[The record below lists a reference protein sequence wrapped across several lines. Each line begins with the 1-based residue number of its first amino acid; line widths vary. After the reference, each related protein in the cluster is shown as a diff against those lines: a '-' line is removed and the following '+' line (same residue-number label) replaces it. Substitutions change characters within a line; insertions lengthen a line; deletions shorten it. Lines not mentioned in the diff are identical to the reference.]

1 MACSAWESSLWEVV
15 WPGMTPF
22 REPQAPAAG
31 PAVWQAMQ
39 RLCSLTLAKGLGL
52 VGHLAGRLF
61 HLPLPL
67 GSCPQTL
74 LLTLSVRPGQRL
86 AGRVL
91 LSTRKACSMYHQNL
105 ID

>member
-1 MACSAWESSLWEVV
+1 MACLAWESRLWEVV
-15 WPGMTPF
+15 WPSMTPF
-22 REPQAPAAG
+22 REHQAPAAG
-31 PAVWQAMQ
+31 PVVLQVMQ
-39 RLCSLTLAKGLGL
+39 RPCSLTLARRRGL

-74 LLTLSVRPGQRL
+74 LLTLSVWPGPRL

-91 LSTRKACSMYHQNL
+91 LSTLTALPMYHQNL
-105 ID
+105 IV